1 MISRADH
8 SRRAELAAQ
17 ALADL
22 GYRNFITFFDAID
35 KVIHIE
41 LQLPERA
48 SQPSKLDLV
57 GAVQN
62 RVRAERDQSGEAR
75 FQGRAAT
82 VDALDLELTV
92 ITGSGPI
99 VTPEHGRGGV

>member
-1 MISRADH
+1 MADH
-8 SRRAELAAQ
+8 SRRAELAAE

-22 GYRNFITFFDAID
+22 GYQNFITYFDPID
-35 KVIHIE
+35 KVFHIE
-41 LQLPERA
+41 LQLPEGA

-99 VTPEHGRGGV
+99 VTLEHSRGEV

>member
-1 MISRADH
+1 MADH
-8 SRRAELAAQ
+8 SRLGVLAAE

-22 GYRNFITFFDAID
+22 GYRNFITFFDPID
-35 KVIHIE
+35 NVISIE
-41 LQLPERA
+41 LQLPEGA

-57 GAVQN
+57 GAVQD

-82 VDALDLELTV
+82 VNALDLELIV

-99 VTPEHGRGGV
+99 VTLE

>member
-1 MISRADH
+1 MISMADH
-8 SRRAELAAQ
+8 ARRAELAAE

-22 GYRNFITFFDAID
+22 GYQNFVTFLAPID

-41 LQLPERA
+41 LQLPEGA
-48 SQPSKLDLV
+48 PQLSKLDLV

-82 VDALDLELTV
+82 VHVLDLELTV
-92 ITGSGPI
+92 NTVSGPI
-99 VTPEHGRGGV
+99 VTPG